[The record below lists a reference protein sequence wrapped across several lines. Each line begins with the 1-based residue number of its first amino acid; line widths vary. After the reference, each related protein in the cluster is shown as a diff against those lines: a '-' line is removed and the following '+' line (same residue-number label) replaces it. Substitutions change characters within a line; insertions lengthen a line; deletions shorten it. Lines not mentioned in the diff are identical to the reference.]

1 MIPLLGYSSSRL
13 NRNLQMQHKKLPQ
26 QIRIKY
32 IGVRVKVTIFN
43 ATFSNISVMSWQ
55 LVVLV
60 EETGVPGENHRCV
73 ASQWK
78 TVTHNVVSST
88 PRLGFELTTL
98 VMKIYSQRSIHSYYL
113 STMSTVFL
121 HNLFYF
127 MLCLN
132 LITHKY

>member
-13 NRNLQMQHKKLPQ
+13 NRNLQIQHKKLPQ

-32 IGVRVKVTIFN
+32 IGVRVKVMIFN
-43 ATFSNISVMSWQ
+43 ATFSNISAMSWQ

-60 EETGVPGENHRCV
+60 EDTGVPGENHRPV

-78 TVTHNVVSST
+78 SVSHNVVSST
-88 PRLGFELTTL
+88 PRMGFELTTL
-98 VMKIYSQRSIHSYYL
+98 VMQIYSQRIIHSYYL

-121 HNLFYF
+121 HDLFYF
-127 MLCLN
+127 ILCLN
-132 LITHKY
+132 LITHTY